1 MALRQIQPLVD
12 MHIVML
18 QPDGISP
25 ALLSKLEDNRFL
37 DMPLNKNGS
46 QYYVLNQTD
55 SRYVTEGELL
65 AIAASVRR

>member
-37 DMPLNKNGS
+37 DMPLNKMVANTMCLTRPIL
-46 QYYVLNQTD
+46 VMK
-55 SRYVTEGELL
+55 
-65 AIAASVRR
+65 